1 MNEKVEDIARKMSR
15 LSTLELSELSTVLI
29 QKHDISA
36 TIYRFGVTPPYD
48 KKCDLWLT
56 RTGDRKLQLLKSIKE
71 MFGLGLR
78 DAKCLVDVAPCSLKE
93 YITIDKAEV
102 IKEKL
107 EATSATIE
115 IKYHD

>member
-15 LSTLELSELSTVLI
+15 LNTLEFSELSTVLI

-36 TIYRFGVTPPYD
+36 TIYRFKPMTENVE
-48 KKCDLWLT
+48 CDLWLT

-78 DAKCLVDVAPCSLKE
+78 DAKSLVDAAPCYLKE
-93 YITIDKAEV
+93 FMPLDKAEV

-107 EATSATIE
+107 ETTGATIE
-115 IKYHD
+115 IRYHD

>member
-36 TIYRFGVTPPYD
+36 TIYRFGVTPPYN
-48 KKCDLWLT
+48 KKCDLWLI
-56 RTGDRKLQLLKSIKE
+56 RTGDRKLQLIKSIRE
-71 MFGLGLR
+71 IFSLGLR
-78 DAKCLVDVAPCSLKE
+78 DAKYIIDSIPCYLKE
-93 YITIDKAEV
+93 FMVVSDAKDIQ
-102 IKEKL
+102 EKL
-107 EATSATIE
+107 EEFGATIK